1 MLCHPRFLTV
11 KTTWQRRCNQ
21 QCLLSLLLLS
31 NLLYTLPAA
40 AQSQAKP
47 AATQSQAKQVVM
59 QPKAD
64 LLIEQVNLLSP
75 ELAAPL
81 PAQQVLVRAGR
92 IVSVLAND
100 SPAAGRIRASYT
112 GARLDGRGRFL
123 TPGLMDS
130 HVHLSNPPGL
140 RPTDDNAA
148 ALTRAFSQQQPRS
161 YLYFGVTQVLDLA
174 NTVDGVAD
182 FQAQAVKPDLFRCGA
197 APLQDGYPIHQLPK
211 AQRAQ
216 LQPDF
221 IVEHAAQH
229 AHPTAQPTA
238 QHSQQHSPEA
248 VVGRIKQSGAHCLK
262 IFVENG
268 FGDADHLPVYSQD
281 SLRRL
286 RQAADASQL
295 PLVAHANAYDM
306 QRLALQASPDVLAH
320 GLWNWSGLSAEVRQ
334 QAIATGQ
341 LPAAIQTHLQQVHQA
356 GIGYQPTIQVLER
369 MGALFEPATLT
380 DPQLAKVVP
389 GALLR
394 WYQTPQAQ
402 WFRQELQQDFGDA
415 PASVAAAAFNTGS
428 RRGASA
434 AFYLHQL
441 GHPLLLASD
450 TPSSPTYA
458 HQPGYG
464 TYLEIQ
470 AMAAAGISLQAI
482 FEAGTI
488 NNARW
493 LKIDHDFGTV
503 SKGKVANLLLLKENP
518 LQHSRNWDSIE
529 QVIVHGVALPR
540 ASLAASSD

>member
-1 MLCHPRFLTV
+1 MLKHADVFFGKPTV
-11 KTTWQRRCNQ
+11 QRSHKT
-21 QCLLSLLLLS
+21 QCLLPLLLLS
-31 NLLYTLPAA
+31 NLLYPWSAVALPPQLV
-40 AQSQAKP
+40 AQPQG
-47 AATQSQAKQVVM
+47 
-59 QPKAD
+59 D
-64 LLIEQVNLLSP
+64 LLIEQVTVLSP
-75 ELAAPL
+75 ELASAK

-92 IVSVLAND
+92 IVSVLAE
-100 SPAAGRIRASYT
+100 SSAAASRIRASFT
-112 GARLDGRGRFL
+112 GPRLDGQQQFL

-130 HVHLSNPPGL
+130 HVHLSHTPGL

-148 ALTRAFSQQQPRS
+148 ALSRAFSQQQPRS

-174 NTVDGVAD
+174 NTVAGVAD
-182 FQAQAVKPDLFRCGA
+182 FQAQPVKPDLFRCGG
-197 APLQDGYPIHQLPK
+197 APVQGGYPIHQLSK
-211 AQRAQ
+211 AQLAQ

-221 IVEHAAQH
+221 IVEHSAQH
-229 AHPTAQPTA
+229 AHPTAPQP
-238 QHSQQHSPEA
+238 QQQTPEA
-248 VVGRIKQSGAHCLK
+248 VVDRIKQSGAHCLK

-268 FGDADHLPVYSQD
+268 FGDADHLPVYHKD

-286 RQAADASQL
+286 RQAATARQL

-320 GLWNWSGLSAEVRQ
+320 GLWNWSGLSVEVRQ
-334 QAIATGQ
+334 QAIASGQ

-369 MGALFEPATLT
+369 MGALFDAATLT

-389 GALLR
+389 GVLLR

-415 PASVAAAAFNTGS
+415 PASVAAAAFQTGS

-482 FEAGTI
+482 FEAATI

-493 LKIDHDFGTV
+493 LKIEHDFGTV
-503 SKGKVANLLLLKENP
+503 SAGKVANLLLLKENP

>member
-1 MLCHPRFLTV
+1 MFSYLGFFATQHSRKLQFL
-11 KTTWQRRCNQ
+11 
-21 QCLLSLLLLS
+21 LPLLLLS
-31 NLLYTLPAA
+31 NLLYTWAAA
-40 AQSQAKP
+40 AQSQAGL
-47 AATQSQAKQVVM
+47 TTIQSQPKPL
-59 QPKAD
+59 QPQAD
-64 LLIEQVNLLSP
+64 LLIEQVTLLSP
-75 ELAAPL
+75 ELVAPL

-92 IVSVLAND
+92 IVSVLAN
-100 SPAAGRIRASYT
+100 SSAEASNIRADFR
-112 GARLDGRGRFL
+112 GPRLDGRGRFL

-130 HVHLSNPPGL
+130 HVHLSHPPGL
-140 RPTDDNAA
+140 RPTDDHAA

-174 NTVDGVAD
+174 NTVAGVAD
-182 FQAQAVKPDLFRCGA
+182 FQSQPVKPDLFRCGA
-197 APLQDGYPIHQLPK
+197 APVQGGYPIHQLPK
-211 AQRAQ
+211 AELAK
-216 LQPDF
+216 LPPDF
-221 IVEHAAQH
+221 IVEHNAQH
-229 AHPTAQPTA
+229 AHPTAPD
-238 QHSQQHSPEA
+238 HLQHSPEA

-320 GLWNWSGLSAEVRQ
+320 GLWNWSGLTAQVRQ
-334 QAIATGQ
+334 QAIASGQ

-389 GALLR
+389 AALLR

-402 WFRQELQQDFGDA
+402 WFRHELQEDFGDA

-428 RRGASA
+428 QRGASA

-493 LKIDHDFGTV
+493 LKLEHDYGTV
-503 SKGKVANLLLLKENP
+503 SKGKIANLLLLKKNP
-518 LQHSRNWDSIE
+518 LHDSRSWDSIE

-540 ASLAASSD
+540 ASLAASSK

>member
-1 MLCHPRFLTV
+1 MLCHPRFLAV
-11 KTTWQRRCNQ
+11 KTTWQRRCNP
-21 QCLLSLLLLS
+21 QCLLSFLLLS
-31 NLLYTLPAA
+31 NLLYSLPLSAA
-40 AQSQAKP
+40 VQPLSKP
-47 AATQSQAKQVVM
+47 AASQPESKPATMAQ
-59 QPKAD
+59 QAD
-64 LLIEQVNLLSP
+64 LLIEQVTLLSP

-92 IVSVLAND
+92 IVSVLANN
-100 SPAAGRIRASYT
+100 STAASKIRADFR
-112 GARLDGRGRFL
+112 GPRLDGRGRFL

-130 HVHLSNPPGL
+130 HVHLSHPPGL
-140 RPTDDNAA
+140 RPTDDNAM
-148 ALTRAFSQQQPRS
+148 ALTRAFNQQQPRS

-174 NTVDGVAD
+174 NTVAGVAD
-182 FQAQAVKPDLFRCGA
+182 FQAQPVKPDLFRCGGV
-197 APLQDGYPIHQLPK
+197 PVQGGYPIHHIPK
-211 AQRAQ
+211 AQLAQ

-229 AHPTAQPTA
+229 AHPTAQ
-238 QHSQQHSPEA
+238 HSQQHTPEA

-334 QAIATGQ
+334 QAIESGQ

-389 GALLR
+389 TALLR

-415 PASVAAAAFNTGS
+415 PASVAAAAFTTGS
-428 RRGASA
+428 RRGATA

-503 SKGKVANLLLLKENP
+503 SQGKVANLLLLKENP
-518 LQHSRNWDSIE
+518 LQDSRNWDSIE

>member
-1 MLCHPRFLTV
+1 MLCHPRILTV
-11 KTTWQRRCNQ
+11 KTTWQCRRNQ
-21 QCLLSLLLLS
+21 QCLLSFLLLS
-31 NLLYTLPAA
+31 NLLYSLPLSAA
-40 AQSQAKP
+40 AQQ
-47 AATQSQAKQVVM
+47 
-59 QPKAD
+59 AD
-64 LLIEQVNLLSP
+64 LLIEQVTLLSP

-92 IVSVLAND
+92 IVSVLAN
-100 SPAAGRIRASYT
+100 SSTEASNIRT
-112 GARLDGRGRFL
+112 DFRGPRLDGRGRFL

-174 NTVDGVAD
+174 NTVNGVAD
-182 FQAQAVKPDLFRCGA
+182 FQAQPVKPDLFRCGA
-197 APLQDGYPIHQLPK
+197 APVQDGYPIHQLPK

-216 LQPDF
+216 RQPDF

-229 AHPTAQPTA
+229 AHPTAQHAHPTA
-238 QHSQQHSPEA
+238 QHAHPTAPQRQQHTPEA

-286 RQAADASQL
+286 RQAANASQL

-306 QRLALQASPDVLAH
+306 QQLALQASPDVLAH
-320 GLWNWSGLSAEVRQ
+320 GLWNWSGLSAQVRQ
-334 QAIATGQ
+334 QAIESGQ

-389 GALLR
+389 AALLR

-415 PASVAAAAFNTGS
+415 PASVAAAAFKTGS

-482 FEAGTI
+482 FEAATI

-493 LKIDHDFGTV
+493 LKLEHDFGTV